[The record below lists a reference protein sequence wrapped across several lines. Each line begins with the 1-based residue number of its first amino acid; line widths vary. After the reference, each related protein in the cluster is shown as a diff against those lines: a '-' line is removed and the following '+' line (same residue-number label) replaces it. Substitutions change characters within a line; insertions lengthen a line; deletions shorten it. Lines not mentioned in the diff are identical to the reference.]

1 MYTNTHELEKKTW
14 GGKGYFSA
22 LCPLFLSNLPNS
34 TLSRHRS
41 ITAENFVKYDYIPVI
56 LPL

>member
-1 MYTNTHELEKKTW
+1 MSLKKKNLGE
-14 GGKGYFSA
+14 GGIYFSV